1 MKRHVWYPLCWLLA
15 VAHLSCTGCAAGSQT
30 SQNAA
35 LTATDTTSLNSAGSS
50 NSSDAD
56 TQTVALSSIATNTMG
71 IFPDED
77 DLTADY
83 SDFDATITLSDSG
96 SAVSGDAAAVSID
109 GGVITISAG
118 GTYALSGTL
127 SNGQLIITGTEKV
140 KLYFD
145 NVSITCADAPAVIC
159 VNEKR
164 TILSLAPGSQNSL
177 SDGTD

>member
-50 NSSDAD
+50 NASDAD

-109 GGVITISAG
+109 GGRHHHLCRRHIRP
-118 GTYALSGTL
+118 
-127 SNGQLIITGTEKV
+127 
-140 KLYFD
+140 FR
-145 NVSITCADAPAVIC
+145 DAF
-159 VNEKR
+159 KR
-164 TILSLAPGSQNSL
+164 TADHHRYRKSEALFR
-177 SDGTD
+177 